1 MDTTGYLLSLSQG
14 NVAIPPPIND
24 LPTGEKQL
32 IKSMDDIQRARGG
45 GKMALMTKHLDL
57 VLGDEDQIDFE
68 TVAPSQVIELLEGAD
83 GEEEANQDAADIP
96 DPLTGE

>member
-32 IKSMDDIQRARGG
+32 IKSMDDIQRARGE
-45 GKMALMTKHLDL
+45 KIALMAKHIDL

-68 TVAPSQVIELLEGAD
+68 TVAPSQVIELLEGAE

>member
-32 IKSMDDIQRARGG
+32 IKSMDDIQRARGE
-45 GKMALMTKHLDL
+45 KMALMAKH
-57 VLGDEDQIDFE
+57 IDYL
-68 TVAPSQVIELLEGAD
+68 A
-83 GEEEANQDAADIP
+83 
-96 DPLTGE
+96 